1 MSSQVYP
8 HRATWKGTQMI
19 TSFEDFCLWTY
30 VLIDDCL
37 RQWPAALRRPG
48 PPPRCSDAELLTM
61 AVIGECCGWVT
72 ETELIARWGAY
83 PRLFPILPERSRFNR
98 RRRQLAQVLNGV
110 RQTLLASFALAD
122 DRQCAIDSLPIP
134 VMRFYWVP
142 HSAAKADWSAAE
154 AAIGFVASKRQH
166 FFGYKLH
173 LVVTLGGV
181 IRDFAL
187 APANLLDLAVG
198 RELLATLTDLE
209 VLGDKA
215 YVSRPAAASL
225 YAEAAVRLLTI
236 PRRNQRDQTAAVMA
250 SEHRRLRAI
259 IETVID
265 QLAEQFRI
273 EENHAHSFW
282 GLCTRL
288 YAKLTA
294 HTLCQWLGYPV
305 PVVRLAHRRSR
316 LA

>member
-1 MSSQVYP
+1 
-8 HRATWKGTQMI
+8 MI

-37 RQWPAALRRPG
+37 RQWPDAQRRPG
-48 PPPRCSDAELLTM
+48 PAPRCSDAELLTM

-72 ETELIARWGAY
+72 ETDLVARWGAY
-83 PRLFPILPERSRFNR
+83 PDLFPSLPERSRFNR
-98 RRRQLAQVLNGV
+98 RRRQLAQLLNGI
-110 RQTLLASFALAD
+110 RQALLASFDLAY

-134 VMRFYWVP
+134 VMQFYWVP
-142 HSAAKADWSAAE
+142 HSPAKLDWIAAE

-173 LVVTLGGV
+173 LVVTLNGV

-198 RELLATLTDLE
+198 QEVLAALDDLDA
-209 VLGDKA
+209 LGDKA
-215 YVSRPAAASL
+215 YVSRPAAAFL
-225 YAEAAVRLLTI
+225 REEAAVRLLTI

-250 SEHRRLRAI
+250 TEHRQLRAI
-259 IETVID
+259 IETVND
-265 QLAEQFRI
+265 QLSEQFRI

-294 HTLCQWLGYPV
+294 HTLCQYLGWLTGDPDWRCIK
-305 PVVRLAHRRSR
+305 RLA
-316 LA
+316 LLN